1 MDTSSQ
7 LIESRLA
14 HMPISFFSVVMGMAG
29 MTIAWEK
36 AQQVF
41 GTGLG
46 FVNALLATLT
56 ALVFISLGVMYTQ
69 KIIKHPEQVSA
80 ELKHP
85 VKLSFFPTISI
96 SFLLMSIAFMSDLIP
111 RPNPS
116 PFAANTVYSD
126 RTTSGWFCSLYEA

>member
-7 LIESRLA
+7 LIESRLT

-41 GTGLG
+41 GTDLG

-56 ALVFISLGVMYTQ
+56 ALVFIALGVMYTQ

-126 RTTSGWFCSLYEA
+126 RTTGGWFCSLYEA